1 MFRSRAPLRLGLAGG
16 GTDVSPYSD
25 EYGGA
30 ILNATINLYS
40 YASISERTDGK
51 IVFKAEDRGE
61 FFETASAPTVAI
73 DGLLDLHKGVYNRIV
88 KEFTKTP
95 LSFDLTTYS
104 DAPAGSGLGTSS
116 TMVVAII
123 GAFVEWLKLPLGEY
137 DIAKLAYEIEREDL
151 DMAGGKQDQYAATFG
166 GVNFMEFSSNNKV
179 IVNPL
184 RINKEILFE
193 LENNLVLYNTATS
206 RVSAEIIEK
215 QTINIKSNKASSI
228 EAMDKLKE
236 QSFRMKEVMLKGDLH
251 EIGQIL
257 DFGWKF
263 KKNLAEGITNPE
275 IDKIYE
281 EAKSKGAVG
290 GKISGAGGGGFF
302 FFYCP
307 ENTRYNVVKVLEQF
321 GGNVCKYHFTT
332 EGLMTWTSK

>member
-25 EYGGA
+25 DYGGA
-30 ILNATINLYS
+30 ILNATISLYS

-51 IVFKAEDRGE
+51 IVFKAEDRDE
-61 FFETASAPTVAI
+61 FFETESSSSIEI

-88 KEFTKTP
+88 KQFTKEP

-137 DIAKLAYEIEREDL
+137 DIARLAYEIEREDL
-151 DMAGGKQDQYAATFG
+151 EMAGGKQDQYAATFG
-166 GVNFMEFSSNNKV
+166 GVNFMEFSENNKV

-184 RINKEILFE
+184 RINKEVLFE

-206 RVSAEIIEK
+206 RVSAEIIKK
-215 QTINIKSNKASSI
+215 QTSNIRDNKASSI

-236 QSFRMKEVMLKGDLH
+236 QAFRMKEVLLKGNLN
-251 EIGQIL
+251 EIGEIL

-275 IDKIYE
+275 IDKIYD
-281 EAKSKGAVG
+281 EAKRRGAVG

-307 ENTRYNVVKVLEQF
+307 DNTRYKVVKALEQF
-321 GGNVCKYHFTT
+321 GGVVSKYHFTT